1 MTRPDPDSLPEWE
14 PGTVAFLSTGAGAPH
29 AIPVS
34 TAIRT
39 GPRTIVLALAL
50 RRESLARLREDDRC
64 ALTLLADGDLA
75 FTAHGRATIVAE
87 PMAVSDRV
95 AALRIDVA
103 RIQEHGQDSFQIDA
117 GVRWHWTDA
126 LAEQRDR
133 ALRAELGAL

>member
-1 MTRPDPDSLPEWE
+1 
-14 PGTVAFLSTGAGAPH
+14 
-29 AIPVS
+29 
-34 TAIRT
+34 
-39 GPRTIVLALAL
+39 
-50 RRESLARLREDDRC
+50 
-64 ALTLLADGDLA
+64 
-75 FTAHGRATIVAE
+75 
-87 PMAVSDRV
+87 MAVSDRV